1 MKHLRTTAVSLVA
14 VCLATGCGIAAE
26 NKKYD
31 YKTPS
36 GTATAKAL
44 EIPPELTQLPPGG
57 LVAPGE
63 TVAGEAKP
71 AAAADI
77 LPIAQDASIERD
89 GNQRWLLVKQP
100 AEKVWTTVVQFLKD
114 QGFQLVREDA
124 RTGIAET
131 DWAEDRSRLPNDVVR
146 RTFGSSLDKLFSS
159 GQKDRYR
166 ARLERRADGNTEVFI
181 SHLRKVEDFTDS
193 NKNDTRWFIRP
204 ADPEAEAAMLSQLL
218 LKFGVPEAAAVQM
231 TSNPTAVT
239 ATPATSPATAT
250 GSKQPIKELSSIE
263 ISDSFDRT
271 WRRVG
276 LTLDRNGFTVTDR
289 DRSHGLYF
297 IRYADPDS
305 IRSNGLFGT
314 LFGDKDTRAE
324 EYQLEIIE
332 HAGKCSLR
340 VLDKDGKASSNDT
353 AKRILSLVQ
362 EQLK

>member
-44 EIPPELTQLPPGG
+44 EIPPELTPLPPGG

-63 TVAGEAKP
+63 PGANDNKAPTAT
-71 AAAADI
+71 DI
-77 LPIAQDASIERD
+77 LPAAQEASVERD

-100 AEKVWTTVVQFLKD
+100 AEKVWPAVVQFWKD
-114 QGFQLVREDA
+114 QGFQLEQENA
-124 RTGIAET
+124 RTGIIET
-131 DWAEDRSRLPNDVVR
+131 DWAEDRSNLPNDVVR

-166 ARLERRADGNTEVFI
+166 TRLERRADGNTEVFI
-181 SHLRKVEDFTDS
+181 SHMRKVEDFTDS

-218 LKFGVPEAAAVQM
+218 LKFGVPEAKSGQM
-231 TSNPTAVT
+231 LATKPADTDKAK
-239 ATPATSPATAT
+239 TPANAKDDASALRDL
-250 GSKQPIKELSSIE
+250 KSIE
-263 ISDSFDRT
+263 IEDSFDRT

-305 IRSNGLFGT
+305 IRGNGIFGT

-324 EYQLEIIE
+324 DYQLEILE
-332 HAGKCSLR
+332 SAGKCSLR
-340 VLDKDGKASSNDT
+340 VLDKDGKATSNDT
-353 AKRILSLVQ
+353 AKRILNLLQ
-362 EQLK
+362 DKLK